1 MRSVKEGGVE
11 TGKEGLGKLQ
21 NDKATGVQSDRVSTS
36 TGRLESS
43 FMGCP
48 GDGLDRTRHSSRKK
62 RVSVD
67 AECVIRNDRD
77 RRSNASGTW
86 SEISGHGATFQ
97 HLGPKRDRRRCITN
111 NNTDPIVLFLSK

>member
-43 FMGCP
+43 FMGFP
-48 GDGLDRTRHSSRKK
+48 EDGLDRTRHSSRKK

-77 RRSNASGTW
+77 RRSNASSTS
-86 SEISGHGATFQ
+86 SEISGLGATFQ
-97 HLGPKRDRRRCITN
+97 HVGLKRDRRRCITN
-111 NNTDPIVLFLSK
+111 NNADPIVLFLSK